1 MSTLRRCAPNARAN
15 CSTDS
20 AVITLYDLPVTATTY
35 LVTVSGPDR
44 PGVASRLF
52 EAVAQLGDDSCTI
65 NDVAQITIRGYLVLC
80 VELSVDATETP
91 ERLRERTVG
100 AGVVGDGID
109 VAVTVVEPGEFVNGK
124 RLLVTFLAPS
134 VTSEALKAVFG
145 AIANSGATCE
155 RIVHLASY
163 PVDCYELVVRGPN
176 HTVLREALTLAASDV
191 GLDLAVQR
199 AGLHRRSKHLV
210 VMDADSTLLQ
220 DEVIDLLA
228 DACGCVEEVAAITD
242 AAMAGT
248 IDFAEALRQRVA
260 LLKGLPVSV
269 LDDVRAQLRLT
280 PGARTLLR
288 TLQRLGY
295 VPAVVS
301 GGFVEVLAP
310 LLTELGVDLLE
321 ANRLEVIDGK
331 LSGHLASAVLDRAG
345 KARALVRFAATVG
358 VPLQQTVA
366 VGDGAN
372 DIDMLSAA
380 GLGIAFNAKAVVRE
394 HADTALS
401 VPYLD
406 AVLYFLGISRE
417 EIDAE

>member
-1 MSTLRRCAPNARAN
+1 VG
-15 CSTDS
+15 S
-20 AVITLYDLPVTATTY
+20 ATF

-44 PGVASRLF
+44 VGVGAELFAALASLESRGI
-52 EAVAQLGDDSCTI
+52 EIT
-65 NDVAQITIRGYLVLC
+65 DVAQITIRGALVLC
-80 VELSVDATETP
+80 AEVSSRNNVSRAVVEAALAQRNIVS
-91 ERLRERTVG
+91 
-100 AGVVGDGID
+100 DGITAT
-109 VAVTVVEPGEFVNGK
+109 VEEVTPSDLSHGR
-124 RLLVTFLAPS
+124 RLLVTFLAPRIGA
-134 VTSEALKAVFG
+134 TQLEGVFA
-145 AIANSGATCE
+145 AIAGSGSTCE

-163 PVDCYELVVRGPN
+163 PVDCYELVVHGSD
-176 HTVLREALTLAASDV
+176 HAALREALVEVASSS

-199 AGLHRRSKHLV
+199 AGLHRRAKHLV

-228 DACGCVEEVAAITD
+228 EECGCAAEVSAITEL
-242 AAMAGT
+242 AMSGE
-248 IDFAEALRQRVA
+248 IDFAEALRRRVA
-260 LLKGLPVSV
+260 LLAGLPRSV
-269 LDDVRAQLRLT
+269 LDDVRARLRLT

-310 LLTELGVDLLE
+310 LMAELKVEHLA
-321 ANRLEVIDGK
+321 ANRLEIVDEK
-331 LSGHLASAVLDRAG
+331 LTGRLVGEIVDRAG
-345 KARALVRFAATVG
+345 KANALRRFADDVG
-358 VPLQQTVA
+358 VPLEQTVA

-380 GLGIAFNAKAVVRE
+380 GLGIAFNAKPLVQE
-394 HADTALS
+394 HADTHLT

-417 EIDAE
+417 EIETV